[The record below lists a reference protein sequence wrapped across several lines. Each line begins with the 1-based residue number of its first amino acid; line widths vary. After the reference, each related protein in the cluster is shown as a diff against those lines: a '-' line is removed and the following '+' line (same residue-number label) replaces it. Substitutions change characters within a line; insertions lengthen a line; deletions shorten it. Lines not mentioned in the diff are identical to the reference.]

1 MLTACPYTEVTFSS
15 HLTMPSITLIAT
27 PQMMRNTSQ
36 HFHIGRPSV
45 FFKAMDIHGVG
56 FPDQNLSIGA
66 EHDTY

>member
-1 MLTACPYTEVTFSS
+1 MLTAWPYTEVTFSS

-27 PQMMRNTSQ
+27 PQMTRNTSQ
-36 HFHIGRPSV
+36 HLYFGKISV